1 MSYSIL
7 RMSSGYFDFFSLS
20 PLYNWK
26 MAHKN
31 KKKKKKKKNSWL
43 KSSRDSPEYR
53 ADNSLGSNSD
63 EVKGRE
69 STSATD
75 SHHHNLSIHIQ

>member
-1 MSYSIL
+1 
-7 RMSSGYFDFFSLS
+7 
-20 PLYNWK
+20 

-31 KKKKKKKKNSWL
+31 KKKKASWL

-53 ADNSLGSNSD
+53 ADNGLGSNSD

-75 SHHHNLSIHIQ
+75 SHRHDLIIHRQ